1 MHNKQLYTRV
11 KESLFWRISILFFLI
26 LVLLG
31 VTYTVIT
38 ISMAKRYSDE
48 TTQRLSA
55 HVASHMLLEVNP
67 FVDGKVNEEA
77 LGKIMHSMMAV
88 NPSLEVYLL
97 DPQGKILSFVVL
109 DKKVKLQYVSIEP
122 IQTFLEEQGKS
133 LIYGDDP
140 RNPGKSKIFSATAV
154 YEKGKHLGYVYMILA
169 SEESENIATALQE
182 SYLLKI
188 GVQSFILTLIAAFI
202 ISTLVLWLL
211 MKSLRDIIQTVKKF
225 SEGDLRPRIPIRSK
239 GELAELSITVNT
251 MADTILRNMDELKE
265 VDKLRRDLIANIS
278 HDIRTPISIIHG
290 YIETLIMKQGSLDEK
305 KQQEYLQTIIKSTE
319 RLKRLMTD
327 LFELS
332 KLESRQIKPK
342 MEPFFMFDLLQ
353 DLSRKYKLLAQERNI
368 EFETESL
375 SKTPVVCADIALIER
390 VLQNLIDNA
399 LNYTPEKG
407 KVKLK
412 LEEIN
417 SQVNIS
423 VINTGVGIA
432 TEELP
437 KIFDRYYKVESSRLN
452 RGTGL
457 GLAIVKNILE
467 IHDTDIKVQSEKLGN
482 TIFSFN
488 LPIASN

>member
-1 MHNKQLYTRV
+1 MKKQLFIRMR
-11 KESLFWRISILFFLI
+11 ESLFWKISALFFLI
-26 LVLLG
+26 LILLG
-31 VTYTVIT
+31 VSYTIIT

-48 TTQRLSA
+48 TNQKLNSN
-55 HVASHMLLEVNP
+55 VASHMLLEVNP
-67 FVDGKVNEEA
+67 FVNGKVNEES

-97 DPQGKILSFVVL
+97 DPQGRILSYVVL
-109 DKKVKLQYVSIEP
+109 DKKVKLKYVSIEP
-122 IQTFLEEQGKS
+122 IQKFINDRGRS

-154 YEKGKHLGYVYMILA
+154 YDKGKLQGYVYMILA
-169 SEESENIATALQE
+169 SEESENVAATLQN

-188 GVQSFILTLIAAFI
+188 GAQSLILTLVAAFV
-202 ISTLVLWLL
+202 ISTILLWLL
-211 MKSLRDIIQTVKKF
+211 MRSLREIIKAVRKF
-225 SEGDLRPRIPIRSK
+225 SEGDLQRRIPVKSK
-239 GELAELSITVNT
+239 GELAELSITVNA
-251 MADTILRNMDELKE
+251 MADTIIRNMDELKE

-290 YIETLIMKQGSLDEK
+290 YIETMIIKHDSLDSQ

-342 MEPFFMFDLLQ
+342 MEPFFMSDLLQ
-353 DLSRKYKLLAQERNI
+353 DLGRKYKLLAEERNI
-368 EFETESL
+368 ELETEL
-375 SKTPVVCADIALIER
+375 PSKMSVVCADIAMIER

-407 KVKLK
+407 KICIKM
-412 LEEIN
+412 EEQN
-417 SQVNIS
+417 RLVNIS
-423 VINTGVGIA
+423 VENSGPGIS

-437 KIFDRYYKVESSRLN
+437 KIFDRYYKVENNHSS

-467 IHDTDIKVQSEKLGN
+467 IHQTDIHVRSEGQGN

-488 LPIASN
+488 LPIAAT